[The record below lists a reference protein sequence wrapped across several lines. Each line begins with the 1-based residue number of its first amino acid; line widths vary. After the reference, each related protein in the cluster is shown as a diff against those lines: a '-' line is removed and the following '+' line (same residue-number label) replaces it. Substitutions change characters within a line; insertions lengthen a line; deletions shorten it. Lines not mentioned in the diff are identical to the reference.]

1 MPLNKDGIKSDDT
14 EYDFQEGSNFESNST
29 KGFTMRVGTE
39 IRQKGNSQQR
49 LRSLGNDPSVMKV
62 LINT

>member
-1 MPLNKDGIKSDDT
+1 MPLNNDGIESDDT
-14 EYDFQEGSNFESNST
+14 EYDFQEKTNFESNSM

-39 IRQKGNSQQR
+39 IRKKGNSTS
-49 LRSLGNDPSVMKV
+49 LRSLGDDPSVMKV